1 MIKKINKYIKQD
13 QTGSIMKLN
22 KRDLRNIILKEV
34 RSMNEAKSALET
46 FRDNGDKTNAY
57 LKEIVE
63 KHGILAAVGFLFTE
77 LPYNTASAFLKI
89 AADEALRGRLS
100 DAYNESFDKFYE
112 ELSIIVHEEVGIK

>member
-1 MIKKINKYIKQD
+1 MQ
-13 QTGSIMKLN
+13 LN
-22 KRDLRNIILKEV
+22 KRDLRSIILKEV

-46 FRDNGDKTNAY
+46 FRDNGDRTNEY

-89 AADEALRGRLS
+89 ATDEALSGRLS